1 MRPLSHSWLAVLL
14 GVVALAGSGCMSAEL
29 ARVHRDVERDLSG
42 SANAPARLGG
52 GHAFQ
57 FGRLS
62 VGLARRVVGRDDPA
76 AAVALGAVRGVAVG
90 TYPLRGALDPEA
102 LRLDGASARIRGR
115 GWEPVAVTRDSA
127 SATFVYARLSREAL
141 RDLLVVSFEDE
152 EMTLVR
158 VSGELGEEA
167 MRALAHSD
175 DGLLGLR
182 RAVLPVV
189 NGRAEG

>member
-1 MRPLSHSWLAVLL
+1 MRPHARIRLAAMLAALAV
-14 GVVALAGSGCMSAEL
+14 AAPGCMSAEL
-29 ARVHRDVERDLSG
+29 ARVHRDVERDLG
-42 SANAPARLGG
+42 RSAQAARIGG

-76 AAVALGAVRGVAVG
+76 VAVALGAVRGVAVG
-90 TYPLRGALDPEA
+90 TYTLQGALDAES
-102 LRLDGASARIRGR
+102 LRLDGASERLRGR

-127 SATFVYARLSREAL
+127 SATFVYARLSRDAL
-141 RDLLVVSFEDE
+141 RDLLVLTFEDN

-167 MRALAHSD
+167 IRALAHGD
-175 DGLLGLR
+175 DGLLAGLGGAL
-182 RAVLPVV
+182 AV
-189 NGRAEG
+189 E